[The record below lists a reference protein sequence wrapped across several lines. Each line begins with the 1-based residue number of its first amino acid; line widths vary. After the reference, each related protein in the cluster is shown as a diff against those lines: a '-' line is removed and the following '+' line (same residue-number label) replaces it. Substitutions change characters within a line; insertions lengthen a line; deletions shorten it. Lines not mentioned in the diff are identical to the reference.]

1 MMNAEADQLCGGANN
16 RNGYRERAL
25 ATSVGRIV
33 SQVFRGRGHVRA
45 GRDVAGVQV
54 LLGARERAL
63 RRGRRCGI
71 AGAVDWARLEADARK
86 IIESGLE
93 LAGRVE
99 ASIGY

>member
-1 MMNAEADQLCGGANN
+1 MNAEADQLCGGANN

-54 LLGARERAL
+54 LLVDEGTSSTTRAQVRN
-63 RRGRRCGI
+63 RRGGRL
-71 AGAVDWARLEADARK
+71 GAV
-86 IIESGLE
+86 
-93 LAGRVE
+93 
-99 ASIGY
+99 